1 MNMKRLLIIPMLLMV
16 ALLAAAKGAEIKF
29 TKTTHDFGNIRANGG
44 RVSCEYE
51 FTNTGDAPLILF
63 SVSNGGCGCTTP
75 TYPKSPIAPGKKGII
90 KITFDPSGRKGELNR
105 TVMVKSNAK
114 SKKEKLSFK
123 GVILPK

>member
-1 MNMKRLLIIPMLLMV
+1 MKRLIFIPMILLA
-16 ALLAAAKGAEIKF
+16 ALIAAAKGPDITF
-29 TKTTHDFGNIRANGG
+29 VKTVHDFGNIRAKGG

-63 SVSNGGCGCTTP
+63 NVTNGGCGCTTP
-75 TYPKSPIAPGKKGII
+75 SYPKSPIAPGKKGII

-105 TVMVKSNAK
+105 TVMVKSNVK
-114 SKKEKLSFK
+114 GKKTKLSFK